1 MEGKAQSVGACWPL
15 ETRVSPS
22 VRRAA
27 GGHGAREAVPTAYLD
42 QRGPPEVE
50 GQCFPTPN

>member
-1 MEGKAQSVGACWPL
+1 MEGKAQNVGACWPL